1 MGHVERIYY
10 ICPSSEQGRPQID
23 LESDSLAG
31 IIHDWTEWNYFHDD
45 FPIDS
50 EVVVLRNLSFKV
62 DREDALN
69 WDWYSIGFW
78 GMISQ
83 RAKDLLWPYA
93 GKHLRCLQTTL
104 NGEPYYI
111 LHLDKRLALDCLDLQ
126 KSKIEYFKCDPDDIK
141 DIKKYTFQLEML
153 CDPLVFHVPQAREIL
168 GTQSI
173 KRMVEETDLK
183 GFHFE
188 DVEHLNR

>member
-1 MGHVERIYY
+1 MSHVEPVYY
-10 ICPSSEQGRPQID
+10 MCRSCEEYRPQID
-23 LESDSLAG
+23 LEKDSLEG
-31 IIHDWTEWNYFHDD
+31 RDHDWTEWMQYDEA
-45 FPIDS
+45 FPI
-50 EVVVLRNLSFKV
+50 EVDTVVLRNLSFEV
-62 DREDALN
+62 DAPNALE

-93 GKHLRCLQTTL
+93 RRHLRCFQTTL

-111 LHLDKRLALDCLDLQ
+111 LHLDKRLALDCLDVH

-141 DIKKYTFQLEML
+141 DIKKYAFHLEKL
-153 CDPLVFHVPQAREIL
+153 CDPLIFHVLQAREIL

-173 KRMVEETDLK
+173 KRMVEEADLK

-188 DVEHLNR
+188 DVEYLNR